1 MSSLS
6 EPEPQNRAFYLN
18 MCKVC
23 DVSNLL
29 LEQRYS
35 YISIS
40 SWNQRKKSHFF
51 TSIHLDTS
59 FCHLEVLHFWLSLFN
74 EAAKRNDPSRGFHQ
88 LNMHAGVPTW
98 GRSAPLI
105 HKWSQY
111 FILIC
116 SVLQSVW
123 HGRVPKPQ
131 RTLTKAGHLQMLTP
145 PDPTGEQ
152 ATFLK
157 MKPDGSS
164 YQSAAL
170 DDPLSAAAE
179 MEWEQLSSEVMHFST
194 SGINQTVFFNFCGKD
209 RFQLVKGLS
218 DAVCA
223 VNHFSDYLPTE
234 VVWCPHFFI
243 FLPVNH
249 N

>member
-1 MSSLS
+1 MRKL
-6 EPEPQNRAFYLN
+6 
-18 MCKVC
+18 C

-29 LEQRYS
+29 LEQQNS

-40 SWNQRKKSHFF
+40 NGTKGKKKKHFF
-51 TSIHLDTS
+51 TSIHLDIS

-74 EAAKRNDPSRGFHQ
+74 EAAKRNDPSKGFHQ

-123 HGRVPKPQ
+123 HGAS
-131 RTLTKAGHLQMLTP
+131 TKASSRAHKKRGICKCWP
-145 PDPTGEQ
+145 PDPTGER

-164 YQSAAL
+164 YQIRSFR
-170 DDPLSAAAE
+170 
-179 MEWEQLSSEVMHFST
+179 WST
-194 SGINQTVFFNFCGKD
+194 ECRCRDGV
-209 RFQLVKGLS
+209 RAVVLWS
-218 DAVCA
+218 DA
-223 VNHFSDYLPTE
+223 F
-234 VVWCPHFFI
+234 
-243 FLPVNH
+243 
-249 N
+249 

>member
-1 MSSLS
+1 MS
-6 EPEPQNRAFYLN
+6 EPELQNWAVYLN
-18 MCKVC
+18 MRTLC

-29 LEQRYS
+29 LEQQYS

-40 SWNQRKKSHFF
+40 SWNQEKKQHFF
-51 TSIHLDTS
+51 TSIHLDIS

-74 EAAKRNDPSRGFHQ
+74 EAAKRNDPSKGFHQ

-123 HGRVPKPQ
+123 HGAS
-131 RTLTKAGHLQMLTP
+131 TKALAHAHKSGACKCWPH
-145 PDPTGEQ
+145 DPTGEK

-164 YQSAAL
+164 YQSAAF

-179 MEWEQLSSEVMHFST
+179 IEWEQLSSEVMHFST
-194 SGINQTVFFNFCGKD
+194 GGINQTAFFNFSGKD
-209 RFQLVKGLS
+209 KFQLVKELS
-218 DAVCA
+218 DGVCA

-234 VVWCPHFFI
+234 VVWCPHFFFI